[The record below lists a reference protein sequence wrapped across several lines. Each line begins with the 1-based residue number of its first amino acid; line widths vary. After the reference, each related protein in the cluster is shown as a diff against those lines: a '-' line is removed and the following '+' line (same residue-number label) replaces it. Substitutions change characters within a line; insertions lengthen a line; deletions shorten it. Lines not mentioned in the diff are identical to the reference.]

1 MITISYQLLVFIL
14 LVELI
19 LILLVQWV
27 YKQCQKEDS
36 IECNYKVIS
45 KKTGQE
51 YDCIAIRTC
60 KDYSYEVKIYN
71 YFTGEY
77 EWCPYQYFDFL
88 DK

>member
-1 MITISYQLLVFIL
+1 MITISYQSLVFL
-14 LVELI
+14 LLMELI
-19 LILLVQWV
+19 VVLFVQLV
-27 YKQCQKEDS
+27 YKQLQKEDS
-36 IECNYKVIS
+36 VDCKYTVIS
-45 KKTGQE
+45 KKTGHE

-60 KDYSYEVKIYN
+60 KDYSYEVKIFN